1 MNGDIMKY
9 IIAYDLGT
17 GGMKASLWTE
27 EGISLESSFVECE
40 TFYPL
45 PEHRNQRPQD
55 WWDMLVNS
63 TKSLLSKVDV
73 DKNDILGIGISGHS
87 LGVVPIGNDGAL
99 LKEYVPVWSDA
110 RAQAQQDEVF
120 EKINEDE
127 WYLKTGNGFPA
138 KLYGAFKILWYKQNE
153 PEMYDKAKVFIGT
166 KDYLNYMLTGE
177 LATDHSYASGSG
189 VYDLEKFEYDKE
201 YIAKMGLR
209 ESDFPVIRESSDII
223 GKLKPEIAELLGLS
237 ESTIVSHG
245 GVDNACMSA
254 GAGCV
259 EDGMAYTSLGTSSWI
274 AITSSKPVV
283 STASHPYVFAHVI
296 KGKFASATS
305 IFSAG
310 NTFRW
315 VRDVICTDLVE
326 AEKNGGLDSYIA
338 MDKLAE
344 ASPIGANGVFMV
356 PHLAGGSGLDKS
368 VNVRGSF
375 TGLDLKH
382 TKGDLV
388 RASLEGI
395 CHALKVALD
404 ELAKEVEL
412 KDGLLI
418 VGGGSKSKLWM
429 KLFADIYA
437 LDVITSSAGENAGSL
452 GAMAT
457 AAIACGLWNDYS
469 KLKEINKATKEYVKV
484 PENVAKYA
492 KLHEV
497 YKKVSD
503 FQSEIA
509 EIK

>member
-1 MNGDIMKY
+1 MKY

-17 GGMKASLWTE
+17 GGMKASLWDE
-27 EGISLESSFVECE
+27 NGISIESSFEECE

-55 WWDMLVNS
+55 WWDMLVSS
-63 TKSLLSKVDV
+63 TKKLLSKVDV
-73 DKNDILGIGISGHS
+73 AKEDILGIGISGHS
-87 LGVVPIGNDGAL
+87 LGVVPIGGDGSL
-99 LKEYVPVWSDA
+99 LEEYVPVWSDG
-110 RAQAQQDEVF
+110 RAQDQQDEVF
-120 EKINEDE
+120 KTINEDE

-138 KLYGAFKILWYKQNE
+138 KLYSAFKILWYKQNM
-153 PEMYDKAKVFIGT
+153 PEMYQKASVFIGT

-189 VYDLEKFEYDKE
+189 VYDLEKFEYDSE
-201 YIAKMGLR
+201 YISKMGLR
-209 ESDFPVIRESSDII
+209 ESDFPIIRESSDVL
-223 GKLKPEIAELLGLS
+223 GKLKPEIAQLLGLS
-237 ESTIVSHG
+237 EETIVSHG
-245 GVDNACMSA
+245 GVDNACMAA

-259 EDGMAYTSLGTSSWI
+259 EDGSAYTSLGTSSWI
-274 AITSSKPVV
+274 ATTSSKPVV
-283 STASHPYVFAHVI
+283 STVSHPYVFAHLI

-315 VRDVICTDLVE
+315 VRDVICTDLVKE
-326 AEKNGGLDSYIA
+326 EKDGGIDSYIA
-338 MDKLAE
+338 MDQLAKQ
-344 ASPIGANGVFMV
+344 SPIGANGIFMV

-368 VNVRGSF
+368 VNVRGCFS
-375 TGLDLKH
+375 GLDLKH

-404 ELAKEVEL
+404 ELGKEVEL
-412 KDGLLI
+412 VDGLLI

-429 KLFADIYA
+429 SLFADIYG
-437 LDVITSSAGENAGSL
+437 LDIVTSAVGENAGSL

-457 AAIACGLWNDYS
+457 AAIACGIWEDYS
-469 KLKEINKATKEYVKV
+469 KLKDVNKPTGKFVKV
-484 PENVAKYA
+484 PENVEKYE
-492 KLHEV
+492 KLHTI

-503 FQSEIA
+503 FQCEIA

>member
-1 MNGDIMKY
+1 MKY

-17 GGMKASLWTE
+17 GGMKASLWNE
-27 EGISLESSFVECE
+27 YGIAIESSFEECE

-55 WWDMLVNS
+55 WWNMLEKS
-63 TKSLLSKVDV
+63 TEKLLSKVDV
-73 DKNDILGIGISGHS
+73 AKEDILGIGISGHS
-87 LGVVPIGNDGAL
+87 LGVVPIGENGEL
-99 LKEYVPVWSDA
+99 LQEYVPVWSDG

-120 EKINEDE
+120 QTIDEDE

-138 KLYGAFKILWYKQNE
+138 KLYGAFKILWYKQNM
-153 PEMYDKAKVFIGT
+153 PEMYNKTKVFLGT

-189 VYDLEKFEYDKE
+189 VYDLEKLEYDKD
-201 YIAKMGLR
+201 YISKMGLR
-209 ESDFPVIRESSDII
+209 ESDFPIIRESSFII
-223 GKLKPEIAELLGLS
+223 GKLKTEIAKQLGLS
-237 ESTIVSHG
+237 ENTIVSHG
-245 GVDNACMSA
+245 GVDNACMAA

-259 EDGMAYTSLGTSSWI
+259 EDGSAYTSLGTSSWI
-274 AITSSKPVV
+274 ATTSSKPVV
-283 STASHPYVFAHVI
+283 NTSSHPYVFAHLI

-326 AEKNGGLDSYIA
+326 EEKHGGVNSYIA
-338 MDKLAE
+338 MDKIAA
-344 ASPIGANGVFMV
+344 ASPIGANGIFMV

-368 VNVRGSF
+368 VNVRGCY

-382 TKGDLV
+382 TKGDIV

-404 ELAKEVEL
+404 ELGKEVEL

-429 KLFADIYA
+429 SLFADIYG
-437 LDVITSSAGENAGSL
+437 LDIITSAVGENAGSL

-457 AAIACGLWNDYS
+457 AAIACGLWEDYS
-469 KLKEINKATKEYVKV
+469 KLKDINKPEKEFVKV
-484 PENVAKYA
+484 PENVEKYA
-492 KLHEV
+492 NLHKI

-503 FQSEIA
+503 FQCEIA